1 MKMNYH
7 KMMMDEIE
15 KITKEE
21 RKPKLLLHSCC
32 APCSSYVIQFLANY
46 FDIEVMFFNPNI
58 YPEQEYHRRLE
69 EQIRLIKEMGLKF
82 KVVGLDH
89 DSHLFYSAVKG
100 LEKLGEGTERCFKCF
115 ELRLDQTAR
124 YAKENGFE
132 YFTTTLTIS
141 PLKNAQKLNEIGE
154 MLAAHYGV
162 KFLNS
167 DFKKNN
173 GYKTSVE
180 LSKQYN
186 LYRQDYCGCVFS
198 QQEAVERRKQMEE
211 RNKAKEETET
221 NQAQA

>member
-7 KMMMDEIE
+7 KMMMDEIQ

-21 RKPKLLLHSCC
+21 RRPKLLLHSCC

-46 FDIEVMFFNPNI
+46 FEIEVMFFNPNI

-69 EQIRLIKEMGLKF
+69 EQIRLIKEMGLNF

-100 LEKLGEGTERCFKCF
+100 VEKLGEGTERCFKCF

-124 YAKENGFE
+124 YAKEHDFE

-198 QQEAVERRKQMEE
+198 QQEAMERRKMMEE
-211 RNKAKEETET
+211 KKQAEAAQEAKEV
-221 NQAQA
+221 

>member
-124 YAKENGFE
+124 YAKE
-132 YFTTTLTIS
+132 
-141 PLKNAQKLNEIGE
+141 
-154 MLAAHYGV
+154 AAHYGV

-211 RNKAKEETET
+211 RN
-221 NQAQA
+221 

>member
-7 KMMMDEIE
+7 KMMMDEIQ

-21 RKPKLLLHSCC
+21 RRPKLLLHSCC

-46 FDIEVMFFNPNI
+46 FEIEVMFFNPNI

-69 EQIRLIKEMGLKF
+69 EQIRLIKEMGLNF

-100 LEKLGEGTERCFKCF
+100 VEKLGEGTERCFKCF

-124 YAKENGFE
+124 YAKEHDFE

-198 QQEAVERRKQMEE
+198 QREAIERRKMMEAKKQAE
-211 RNKAKEETET
+211 AGQEAKEV
-221 NQAQA
+221 